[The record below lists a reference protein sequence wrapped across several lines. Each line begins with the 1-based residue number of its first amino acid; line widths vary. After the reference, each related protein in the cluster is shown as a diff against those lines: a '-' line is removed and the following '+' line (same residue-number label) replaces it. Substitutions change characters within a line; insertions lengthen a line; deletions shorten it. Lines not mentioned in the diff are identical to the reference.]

1 MKKIIS
7 TKKGQVWT
15 LDYLIGLFLF
25 IIVLFSVIFIMKGY
39 LSEKDTFKETARES
53 DHIASILLSGQI
65 PYTGD
70 SNISALI
77 ISENNRIN
85 ISKLQTFDSLSY
97 SQKKIMFQNS
107 GEFVFYFYN
116 GSIINETVC
125 FRGYIFPTDNCTLQI
140 PSSAENIAK
149 TERIVILNSEIV
161 KLIVIA
167 WT

>member
-1 MKKIIS
+1 MKRIIS

-15 LDYLIGLFLF
+15 MDYLIGLFLF

-85 ISKLQTFDSLSY
+85 ISKLQTFDSL
-97 SQKKIMFQNS
+97 
-107 GEFVFYFYN
+107 
-116 GSIINETVC
+116 
-125 FRGYIFPTDNCTLQI
+125 
-140 PSSAENIAK
+140 
-149 TERIVILNSEIV
+149 
-161 KLIVIA
+161 
-167 WT
+167 